1 MRTKTA
7 LLTILFAL
15 AALWLFATPPSGDWL
30 TWLGSSSGQDA
41 NGSQSEFFG
50 AKAGQNA
57 SSIYRSTFLG
67 IMAGY
72 GAERLSNCFSAGA
85 ASMANASDCDNCVF
99 IGPYAGQRAS
109 NVSWRTQIN
118 GQLYLDKARD
128 EFYLSPDPSK
138 PSVLAPLSYTAG
150 TMRELVDHRIETTA
164 ANRLAFEKADAHV
177 WLSAFGGSDA
187 NDGLSPTSAVKT
199 IAGAYTAAYNAATN
213 GTLNASNEI
222 VVAVAEGRYAPCVL
236 ASGLTN
242 GIAYVATGDR
252 KDTII
257 DGTMANRGTITMG
270 GQPYVKG
277 EPMSCVNGVCADGS
291 ESRPFSM
298 RGFTITGFN
307 YAFVKETYGSFDGY
321 CMLHGITFVK
331 CDITGN
337 NPMGRYGV
345 FSGAF
350 EDCDIHG
357 NVVRVCM
364 FGGSPVAVGSVFGGW
379 CGRGWERASLT
390 RCHVWDNDFSPCAEF
405 FYGGF
410 ASHSLFEVD
419 FYERS
424 PSGSNNT
431 VIAKTLSNPQVT
443 GQTHGRN
450 PGFNSNSFVVVAEPG
465 PGYDESI
472 YNPTGASCVV
482 SNANLTADC
491 IAADADCP
499 SVRSDGKP
507 DYGYKD
513 SGLWQYKSMPTWAKA
528 ETGPTAADIPVSDV
542 WGSTLQQFASNINGH
557 LGGLPPT
564 QDILIK
570 TQDGKIASYD
580 SSSGNYLPMQ
590 EVYIGDSRAAT
601 VEDVAMSSADI
612 AALRADAVTVVRL
625 ADGSETM
632 GSISSRL
639 DAINAAGQHVF
650 FDTAG
655 VGAAQSLYLVTI
667 YIDASNNVVRVAD
680 QVTGKIYVGAYNP
693 AQTLADVFDKAVDA
707 YVTVVVGAATLDG
720 VTVTNQTVAIY
731 EGTDATGSPRDTAT
745 YDGSPVSF
753 TVPRGFQYYVAISD
767 ELGDH
772 FGPKVTT
779 GAQSGVAN
787 TRTSLSFTYYDENH
801 VDVTGVDTYAE
812 LCETLALFG
821 MKREPARRNLVGIEI
836 PDTWVSDDESTTYD
850 DPMVCVDV
858 DVFTNEL
865 GEAHLGCVMQRKYAT
880 IDSLVFD
887 SPNQEVATEEQAV
900 SGVHYFGF
908 PCPAFA
914 DTETYAVGAF
924 ATYNGQI
931 WRCKT
936 AISTAGSWTGTT
948 NWSLVGND
956 GIAAYDTSVSY
967 SADDLVFYND
977 GTATRLWKCTGATTG
992 DWAGTAKW
1000 AAQSWD
1006 ILDNATWLVD
1016 CDLSGGDAI
1025 PYSSYKLVF
1034 KNSAYKSS
1042 DVARTRSII
1051 RYGHNRWDYS
1061 TFRQYLNSS
1070 ARKGTWWTQGHV
1082 GQVPPSN
1089 AYTVRGYMAGCSSN
1103 LLAVAHKVKVYTKS
1117 NSNLDSATGLYE
1129 TLDTFWLPSR
1139 RQMYGGD
1146 NGGEGGYFP
1155 YWKRIADEYMTE
1167 TLGLTGETSPTD
1179 DDRSNAATGGA
1190 VCTTRIQRNRSSSAV
1205 TCRLRSASTGNSSSA
1220 WGVGTTGN
1228 LGYTAGSACAGVP
1241 ACVIW

>member
-150 TMRELVDHRIETTA
+150 TMRELVDHKIETTA

-177 WLSAFGGSDA
+177 WLSAFDGSDA

-199 IAGAYTAAYNAATN
+199 LAGAYNAAYCAVTN

-222 VVAVAEGRYAPCVL
+222 VVAVAEGIYAPVEL
-236 ASGLTN
+236 YSSLTN
-242 GIAYVATGDR
+242 GIAFVATGDR
-252 KDTII
+252 GDTILDGASGAIRGGAGGTNDTPMRCSSGFPFTI
-257 DGTMANRGTITMG
+257 DGWTVTRFNRKLRASYNNWQYAMT
-270 GQPYVKG
+270 
-277 EPMSCVNGVCADGS
+277 DGIKFK
-291 ESRPFSM
+291 R
-298 RGFTITGFN
+298 
-307 YAFVKETYGSFDGY
+307 
-321 CMLHGITFVK
+321 

-337 NPMGRYGV
+337 HSKVHMAWLAGE
-345 FSGAF
+345 F

-357 NVVRVCM
+357 NRLSC
-364 FGGSPVAVGSVFGGW
+364 AVEGQAASAAFGGW
-379 CGRGWERASLT
+379 GGDRQYARLT
-390 RCHVWDNDFSPCAEF
+390 RCHVWDNDFSPCEYLIYSSSSYAD
-405 FYGGF
+405 
-410 ASHSLFEVD
+410 HCLFEVD
-419 FYERS
+419 FFEKYGG
-424 PSGSNNT
+424 PGGGHNT
-431 VIAKTLSNPQVT
+431 IIAKTVSNPHVT
-443 GQTHGRN
+443 GGAHAYNAILGT
-450 PGFNSNSFVVVAEPG
+450 NSFIVVASPG
-465 PGYDESI
+465 VGYDESI
-472 YNPTGASCVV
+472 YTTNGVSCVV
-482 SNANLTADC
+482 SNANLTADFV
-491 IAADADCP
+491 AADPSCP
-499 SVRSDGKP
+499 SVRSDGQP

-513 SGLWQYKSMPTWAKA
+513 SGLWQYKSLGDWAKA
-528 ETGPTAADIPVSDV
+528 ATGPTAADIPVSDV
-542 WGSTLQQFASNINGH
+542 WGDTVQQFASNINGH

-580 SSSGNYLPMQ
+580 TSSGNYLPMQ
-590 EVYIGDSRAAT
+590 EVYIGNYRAAT
-601 VEDVAMSSADI
+601 VEDVATNLEAIAENVATNAAEI

-680 QVTGKIYVGAYNP
+680 QVTGKLYVGAYNP

-707 YVTVVVGAATLDG
+707 YVTVVVSAATLDG

-731 EGTDATGSPRDTAT
+731 EGTDATGSPRDTAV
-745 YDGSPVSF
+745 YDGGPVSF

-887 SPNQEVATEEQAV
+887 SPNQEVATEAQAV

-914 DTETYAVGAF
+914 DTDTYVVGAF

-936 AISTAGSWTGTT
+936 AITTAGSWTGTT

-1034 KNSAYKSS
+1034 KNSTYKSS
-1042 DVARTRSII
+1042 DVGRTRNII

-1146 NGGEGGYFP
+1146 NGGEGDYFP
-1155 YWKRIADEYMTE
+1155 YWKQIADEYMAE

-1179 DDRSNAATGGA
+1179 DDRSSAATGGA

-1205 TCRLRSASTGNSSSA
+1205 SCRLRSAFTGYSYSAWFVTTTGLLYNGYGASSA
-1220 WGVGTTGN
+1220 
-1228 LGYTAGSACAGVP
+1228 YAGVP
-1241 ACVIW
+1241 TCVIW

>member
-236 ASGLTN
+236 ASGLTH

-431 VIAKTLSNPQVT
+431 VIAKTFSNPQVT

-632 GSISSRL
+632 GSMSSRL

-821 MKREPARRNLVGIEI
+821 MKREPARRNLVG
-836 PDTWVSDDESTTYD
+836 
-850 DPMVCVDV
+850 
-858 DVFTNEL
+858 
-865 GEAHLGCVMQRKYAT
+865 
-880 IDSLVFD
+880 
-887 SPNQEVATEEQAV
+887 
-900 SGVHYFGF
+900 
-908 PCPAFA
+908 
-914 DTETYAVGAF
+914 
-924 ATYNGQI
+924 
-931 WRCKT
+931 T
-936 AISTAGSWTGTT
+936 ACFVWWPFSRRWG
-948 NWSLVGND
+948 
-956 GIAAYDTSVSY
+956 
-967 SADDLVFYND
+967 
-977 GTATRLWKCTGATTG
+977 
-992 DWAGTAKW
+992 
-1000 AAQSWD
+1000 
-1006 ILDNATWLVD
+1006 LVD
-1016 CDLSGGDAI
+1016 RVEPLPID
-1025 PYSSYKLVF
+1025 
-1034 KNSAYKSS
+1034 
-1042 DVARTRSII
+1042 T
-1051 RYGHNRWDYS
+1051 
-1061 TFRQYLNSS
+1061 
-1070 ARKGTWWTQGHV
+1070 
-1082 GQVPPSN
+1082 PPS
-1089 AYTVRGYMAGCSSN
+1089 
-1103 LLAVAHKVKVYTKS
+1103 
-1117 NSNLDSATGLYE
+1117 
-1129 TLDTFWLPSR
+1129 F
-1139 RQMYGGD
+1139 
-1146 NGGEGGYFP
+1146 
-1155 YWKRIADEYMTE
+1155 
-1167 TLGLTGETSPTD
+1167 
-1179 DDRSNAATGGA
+1179 
-1190 VCTTRIQRNRSSSAV
+1190 
-1205 TCRLRSASTGNSSSA
+1205 
-1220 WGVGTTGN
+1220 
-1228 LGYTAGSACAGVP
+1228 
-1241 ACVIW
+1241 

>member
-138 PSVLAPLSYTAG
+138 PSVLAPLSYSAG
-150 TMRELVDHRIETTA
+150 TLRENVGFKIETTE
-164 ANRLAFEKADAHV
+164 ANRTAFENAVADV
-177 WLSAFGGSDA
+177 WLSAFDGSDA

-199 IAGAYTAAYNAATN
+199 IAGAYNAAYCAVTN
-213 GTLNASNEI
+213 GTLNASNEV
-222 VVAVAEGRYAPCVL
+222 VVAVAEGVYAP
-236 ASGLTN
+236 ASIASAITN

-252 KDTII
+252 KDTI
-257 DGTMANRGTITMG
+257 
-270 GQPYVKG
+270 
-277 EPMSCVNGVCADGS
+277 VNGMLSWWLWGNTSTNGTAMAFTDNPC
-291 ESRPFSM
+291 RM
-298 RGFTITGFN
+298 TGFTLTSFN
-307 YAFVKETYGSFDGY
+307 RRMKNARNAQGHRMMT
-321 CMLHGITFVK
+321 HGIRFER

-337 NPMGRYGV
+337 YTPSNYGWL
-345 FSGAF
+345 SGEF
-350 EDCDIHG
+350 VDCDIHG
-357 NVVRVCM
+357 NRVLSVVE
-364 FGGSPVAVGSVFGGW
+364 GDAVGNVFGGW
-379 CGRGWERASLT
+379 ADYDRERAYLT
-390 RCHVWDNDFSPCAEF
+390 RCHVWDNDFSVCAKL
-405 FYGGF
+405 FYSSCSATGC
-410 ASHSLFEVD
+410 LFEVD
-419 FYERS
+419 FYEGKV
-424 PSGSNNT
+424 PSGGHNT
-431 VIAKTLSNPQVT
+431 IIAKTFSNPHVSGLT
-443 GQTHGRN
+443 HNCSGQ
-450 PGFNSNSFVVVAEPG
+450 FNSNSFVVVAEPG

-472 YNPTGASCVV
+472 YNPTGYCCVV
-482 SNANLTADC
+482 SNANLTADF
-491 IAADADCP
+491 IAADPSCP
-499 SVRSDGKP
+499 SVRSDGQP

-513 SGLWQYKSMPTWAKA
+513 SGLWQYKSLGDWAKA
-528 ETGPTAADIPVSDV
+528 ATKPEYTAA
-542 WGSTLQQFASNINGH
+542 
-557 LGGLPPT
+557 
-564 QDILIK
+564 
-570 TQDGKIASYD
+570 
-580 SSSGNYLPMQ
+580 
-590 EVYIGDSRAAT
+590 EVGAAT
-601 VEDVAMSSADI
+601 ATDVSNAISANMVYAGQDMAGDEDTKAVSYGLLNGILSGFTDSVTTEAIAEDVATNAAEI

-625 ADGSETM
+625 ADGTETM

-680 QVTGKIYVGAYNP
+680 QVTGKLYVGAYNP

-707 YVTVVVGAATLDG
+707 YVTVVVSAATLDG

-731 EGTDATGSPRDTAT
+731 EGTDAAGAPRDTAV
-745 YDGSPVSF
+745 YDGGPVSF

-767 ELGDH
+767 ELGGH

-887 SPNQEVATEEQAV
+887 SPNQEVATEAQAV

-914 DTETYAVGAF
+914 DTDTYVVGAF

-1042 DVARTRSII
+1042 DVGRTRNII

-1146 NGGEGGYFP
+1146 NGGEGDYFP
-1155 YWKRIADEYMTE
+1155 YWKQIADEYMTE

-1205 TCRLRSASTGNSSSA
+1205 YCRLRSANTGYSYNA
-1220 WGVGTTGN
+1220 WHVH
-1228 LGYTAGSACAGVP
+1228 TAGYLGGNVASYASAGVP

>member
-1 MRTKTA
+1 M
-7 LLTILFAL
+7 
-15 AALWLFATPPSGDWL
+15 
-30 TWLGSSSGQDA
+30 
-41 NGSQSEFFG
+41 
-50 AKAGQNA
+50 
-57 SSIYRSTFLG
+57 
-67 IMAGY
+67 
-72 GAERLSNCFSAGA
+72 
-85 ASMANASDCDNCVF
+85 
-99 IGPYAGQRAS
+99 
-109 NVSWRTQIN
+109 
-118 GQLYLDKARD
+118 
-128 EFYLSPDPSK
+128 
-138 PSVLAPLSYTAG
+138 
-150 TMRELVDHRIETTA
+150 
-164 ANRLAFEKADAHV
+164 
-177 WLSAFGGSDA
+177 
-187 NDGLSPTSAVKT
+187 
-199 IAGAYTAAYNAATN
+199 
-213 GTLNASNEI
+213 
-222 VVAVAEGRYAPCVL
+222 
-236 ASGLTN
+236 
-242 GIAYVATGDR
+242 
-252 KDTII
+252 
-257 DGTMANRGTITMG
+257 
-270 GQPYVKG
+270 
-277 EPMSCVNGVCADGS
+277 
-291 ESRPFSM
+291 
-298 RGFTITGFN
+298 
-307 YAFVKETYGSFDGY
+307 
-321 CMLHGITFVK
+321 
-331 CDITGN
+331 
-337 NPMGRYGV
+337 
-345 FSGAF
+345 
-350 EDCDIHG
+350 
-357 NVVRVCM
+357 
-364 FGGSPVAVGSVFGGW
+364 
-379 CGRGWERASLT
+379 
-390 RCHVWDNDFSPCAEF
+390 
-405 FYGGF
+405 
-410 ASHSLFEVD
+410 
-419 FYERS
+419 
-424 PSGSNNT
+424 
-431 VIAKTLSNPQVT
+431 
-443 GQTHGRN
+443 
-450 PGFNSNSFVVVAEPG
+450 
-465 PGYDESI
+465 
-472 YNPTGASCVV
+472 
-482 SNANLTADC
+482 SNANLTADF
-491 IAADADCP
+491 IAADPSCP
-499 SVRSDGKP
+499 SVRSDGQP

-513 SGLWQYKSMPTWAKA
+513 SGLWQYKSLGDWAKA
-528 ETGPTAADIPVSDV
+528 ATKPEYTAA
-542 WGSTLQQFASNINGH
+542 
-557 LGGLPPT
+557 
-564 QDILIK
+564 
-570 TQDGKIASYD
+570 
-580 SSSGNYLPMQ
+580 
-590 EVYIGDSRAAT
+590 EVGAAT
-601 VEDVAMSSADI
+601 ATDVSNAISANMVYAGQDMAGDEDTKAVSYGLLNGILSGFTDSVTTEAIAEDVATNAAEI

-625 ADGSETM
+625 ADGTETM

-680 QVTGKIYVGAYNP
+680 QVTGKLYVGAYNP

-707 YVTVVVGAATLDG
+707 YVTVVVSAATLDG

-731 EGTDATGSPRDTAT
+731 EGTDAAGAPRDTAV
-745 YDGSPVSF
+745 YDGGPVSF

-767 ELGDH
+767 ELGGH

-887 SPNQEVATEEQAV
+887 SPNQEVATEAQAV

-914 DTETYAVGAF
+914 DTDTYVVGAF

-1042 DVARTRSII
+1042 DVGRTRNII

-1129 TLDTFWLPSR
+1129 TLDTFWLTSR

-1146 NGGEGGYFP
+1146 NGGEGDYFP
-1155 YWKRIADEYMTE
+1155 YWKQIADEYMTE

-1205 TCRLRSASTGNSSSA
+1205 HCRLRSAYTGYSYVA
-1220 WGVGTTGN
+1220 WNV
-1228 LGYTAGSACAGVP
+1228 YTAGNLNSNTASYASAGVP